1 MTKPILLFDLDNTIL
16 DFNSGERAALSA
28 ALSCFGIEP
37 DEEILSVYHRIN
49 VKYWEMLERG
59 ELTRSEVLEKRF
71 DELFEVRGINSC
83 TGKEAQLVY
92 GKHLGEQHD
101 FMPGAEKL
109 LEEIYRKNDLYI
121 VSNGCTEIQASR
133 IADSGLEKYFKDF
146 FISEK
151 IGYDKPDVRF
161 FDYCFANIPD
171 FSADRAVIIGDSLT
185 SDIKGGK
192 NAGIATCWFNP
203 GKKPVPTDD
212 KPDFVIYGLDVLTK
226 ELSRF
231 IVL

>member
-16 DFNSGERAALSA
+16 DFNSGERAALST
-28 ALSCFGIEP
+28 ALRYFGIEP
-37 DEEILSVYHRIN
+37 DEELLNVYHRIN
-49 VKYWEMLERG
+49 IKYWEMLERG

-71 DELFEVRGINSC
+71 DELFEVCGINSC
-83 TGKEAQLVY
+83 TGKEFQLVY

-101 FMPGAEKL
+101 FMPCAEKL
-109 LEEIYRKNDLYI
+109 LEEIYEKNDLYI

-161 FDYCFANIPD
+161 FDYCFA
-171 FSADRAVIIGDSLT
+171 
-185 SDIKGGK
+185 DIKGGK
-192 NAGIATCWFNP
+192 NAGIATGWFNP
-203 GKKPVPTDD
+203 GKKPVPAVD
-212 KPDFVIYGLDVLTK
+212 KPDFVIYGLDELPK
-226 ELSRF
+226 KLSRF
-231 IVL
+231 VAL

>member
-16 DFNSGERAALSA
+16 NFNSGERAALSA
-28 ALSCFGIEP
+28 ALRYFDIEP
-37 DEEILSVYHRIN
+37 DEELLSIYHKIN
-49 VKYWEMLERG
+49 IKYWEMLERG
-59 ELTRSEVLEKRF
+59 ELSRSKVLENRF
-71 DELFEVRGINSC
+71 DELFEVCGINGC
-83 TGKEAQLVY
+83 TGKEFQFVY

-109 LEEIYRKNDLYI
+109 LEEIYEKNDLYI

-151 IGYDKPDVRF
+151 IGYDKPDICF
-161 FDYCFANIPD
+161 FDYCFANIPA
-171 FSADRAVIIGDSLT
+171 FSRDRAVIIGDSLT

-203 GKKPVPTDD
+203 WKKPIPIDG
-212 KPDFVIYGLDVLTK
+212 KPDFVIYGLDELTK
-226 ELSRF
+226 KLNRF
-231 IVL
+231 VML